1 MEQKNKHSCLDA
13 MKLRL
18 SCEVLARFSLVA
30 IRTHATANLL
40 RWKNQGTWGVAYD
53 EWFKIIESAD
63 DSVLISYMIGLDENS
78 NRLRQSAPYVGMLDQ
93 VIVMNI
99 KADFMR
105 GEGCTNKTSRS

>member
-1 MEQKNKHSCLDA
+1 MEQKNKHNCLDA

-18 SCEVLARFSLVA
+18 SSEVLARFSLVA

-40 RWKNQGTWGVAYD
+40 RWKNQGTWGAAYD

-93 VIVMNI
+93 NI
-99 KADFMR
+99 IMKVKADFTR
-105 GEGCTNKTSRS
+105 GEDYANKNS